1 MRKSFVVA
9 LLSVALMVSATLGL
23 GSPALAKPAKP
34 APDNFVPKSGPAF
47 NDPYGKPQ
55 EVRRLIRQVNRTID
69 SVPKKQKIRIA
80 SWNVRSS
87 SIVTSLIRAHQE
99 RKISVQVVMDRHN
112 YNPNN
117 PNADARRL
125 IEGLKKG
132 NKQRPKEM
140 RSWVRKCISACRGK
154 SGIAHTKFFLFS
166 KVVKVPDVIM
176 YGSYNATE
184 LGATIQWNDLY
195 TIKRDTARYATFEKV
210 FKQMARQKTVKQ
222 GLVGYT
228 DGVIAN
234 GFYPFRG
241 EGAVGDPV
249 IDILKQ
255 VSCTGA
261 ATKNGRTRIRIA
273 QTAMYGDR
281 GIKIAKKLASLRKQG
296 CNIRIVYAMFGNNVL
311 KILRQAGVPLTH
323 LAYDSNK
330 DGVYDRYV
338 HMKAMAISGNYGG
351 NPAAKFTLNGSANW
365 TPVALASDEVLGQVY
380 KGGVTTK
387 YMKWIDYMFTHR
399 PKAWGADPNTPGKA
413 AGRRALPGNDTTLI
427 EGVDPYALIKE
438 EN

>member
-9 LLSVALMVSATLGL
+9 LLTAALLVSATLGL
-23 GSPALAKPAKP
+23 QGPALAKPAKGT
-34 APDNFVPKSGPAF
+34 PDNFVPKSGPAF
-47 NDPYGKPQ
+47 NDPYGKPY

-80 SWNVRSS
+80 SWNVRSA

-117 PNADARRL
+117 PNSDARRL

-132 NKQRPKEM
+132 NKKRPKEM
-140 RSWVRKCISACRGK
+140 RSFVRRCVSACRGK

-166 KVVKVPDVIM
+166 QVKQVPNVIM

-195 TIKRDTARYATFEKV
+195 TIKKDAPRYATFEAV
-210 FKQMARQKTVKQ
+210 FDQMAKQKTVKQ
-222 GLVGYT
+222 GLVAYD

-249 IDILKQ
+249 IDILNM

-261 ATKNGRTRIRIA
+261 ATTNGRTRIRIA

-281 GIKIAKKLASLRKQG
+281 GITIAKKLAALRKQG
-296 CNIRIVYAMFGNNVL
+296 CNIRLVYAMFGNNVL
-311 KILRQAGVPLTH
+311 KVLR
-323 LAYDSNK
+323 
-330 DGVYDRYV
+330 
-338 HMKAMAISGNYGG
+338 
-351 NPAAKFTLNGSANW
+351 
-365 TPVALASDEVLGQVY
+365 
-380 KGGVTTK
+380 
-387 YMKWIDYMFTHR
+387 
-399 PKAWGADPNTPGKA
+399 
-413 AGRRALPGNDTTLI
+413 RRGCP
-427 EGVDPYALIKE
+427 
-438 EN
+438 